1 MSDDGS
7 RPDDRAL
14 NRRERLEDECEERA
28 REEAQETV
36 TNHERFAVLL
46 RELDEDDLS
55 RLAMRL
61 TSLCHSQLSRLRP
74 DYAPEVHAL
83 LMHLAYQRALAAE
96 RRKAGL

>member
-1 MSDDGS
+1 MNEGTPTWRVDK
-7 RPDDRAL
+7 DR
-14 NRRERLEDECEERA
+14 EHIEHECEERA

-61 TSLCHSQLSRLRP
+61 ASLCHGQLSRLRP